1 MFAYMVRWFKKAQ
14 GIKYHKIND
23 FMKGEKVVVVVVVVV
38 TLTGS
43 GCCRWLISWLGLWLQ
58 SICSIIIMYF
68 YLKIY
73 KMLTKLNVKKQTSW
87 EVISFYSTINS
98 DFQIEPN
105 FPF

>member
-1 MFAYMVRWFKKAQ
+1 
-14 GIKYHKIND
+14 
-23 FMKGEKVVVVVVVVV
+23 
-38 TLTGS
+38 
-43 GCCRWLISWLGLWLQ
+43 
-58 SICSIIIMYF
+58 MYF
-68 YLKIY
+68 YLKTY